1 MVKKDKPTWTKEEV
15 RAFRNHM
22 GWTQQDMADKLG
34 TRQQTISEWELGL
47 YLPRGT
53 STTLLGMVAE
63 KAGFQYQP
71 RPAEGTQISRVKN
84 KNKSLPR
91 R

>member
-1 MVKKDKPTWTKEEV
+1 MKKNKAAWTKEEV
-15 RAFRNHM
+15 RAFRYHM
-22 GWTQQDMADKLG
+22 GWTQQDMADNLG
-34 TRQQTISEWELGL
+34 TRQQTISEWEVGL

-53 STTLLGMVAE
+53 STTLLSIVAE